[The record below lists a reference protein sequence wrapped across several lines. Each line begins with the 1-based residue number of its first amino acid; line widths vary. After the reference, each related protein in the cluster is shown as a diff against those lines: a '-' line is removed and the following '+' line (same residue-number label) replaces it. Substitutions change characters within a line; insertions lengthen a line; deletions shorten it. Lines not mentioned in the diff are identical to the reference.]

1 MASGDMGIKA
11 KNAKADMVMDESEL
25 TKLSADKKKAKKI
38 D

>member
-25 TKLSADKKKAKKI
+25 TK
-38 D
+38 